1 MGRTHIG
8 LEHRG
13 AAPDPGAP
21 FGPGKMLG
29 EKPRRDPIAGL
40 AEFVDA
46 DHLDEPGLHQR
57 VERVEVLLADFSHAA
72 IVANAGHQIMIA
84 RPTGK
89 YSLGAPGYENGGE

>member
-1 MGRTHIG
+1 
-8 LEHRG
+8 
-13 AAPDPGAP
+13 
-21 FGPGKMLG
+21 MLG

-46 DHLDEPGLHQR
+46 DHLDEPGLHQI

-72 IVANAGHQIMIA
+72 IVAAAGHQIMIA

-89 YSLGAPGYENGGE
+89 YSLGGARLRKRRRIKPQDAFYGDRLK